1 MDGFDVVRGQQG
13 VEGGPPWVGP
23 WTLPQ
28 LKHVQPNG
36 LRVLSTFSG
45 GGGSS
50 MGYKLAGYEVVG
62 AVEIDKK
69 ICACYER
76 NLGLAPDCVPI
87 QDFTRRLREG
97 GMPERLRGLDV
108 LDGSPPC
115 SSFSMAGNRAADW
128 GKARVFREG
137 QAEQVL
143 DSLFMQ
149 YVDLASVIRPR
160 VCVAENVKGL
170 IIGQA
175 KGYAIEVVQAFA
187 AIGYDCQVFL
197 LNASRMGVPQ
207 ARERVFF
214 IARRRD
220 LQLAT
225 IKLTFNE
232 RPISAQAAIFHLIS
246 NNSGKRLSHI
256 KAALWRKTKLGKALS
271 SAHPRRAYFNS
282 KRLSPNKPFPTLDA
296 SEGSFD
302 LHWSESRRL
311 TDAEVVCAQSF
322 PDDYNFGSLTAKY
335 VCGMSVPPRMMQRLS
350 LAVAGW
356 LGAGSRP

>member
-69 ICACYER
+69 MCARYER

-115 SSFSMAGNRAADW
+115 SSFSVAGNREADW
-128 GKARVFREG
+128 GKARVFQEG

-170 IIGQA
+170 IVGQA
-175 KGYAIEVVQAFA
+175 KGYAIEVIQAFA

-220 LQLAT
+220 LSLPGV
-225 IKLTFNE
+225 KLHFDE
-232 RPISAQAAIFHLIS
+232 KPISAHDAIADLVDQTGHACGPIYNHLWH
-246 NNSGKRLSHI
+246 L
-256 KAALWRKTKLGKALS
+256 TKLGENFGSVDPRGSNFCAYRCHPCRPFNTVTATASLFHWAGPRLLS
-271 SAHPRRAYFNS
+271 
-282 KRLSPNKPFPTLDA
+282 
-296 SEGSFD
+296 
-302 LHWSESRRL
+302 
-311 TDAEVVCAQSF
+311 DAEVVRAQTF
-322 PDDYNFGSLTAKY
+322 PDDYEFVGLSAFY